1 MADKPKGVLR
11 AVLIAALITLVV
23 TLVRLWGELEQW
35 DPKIFSREPGGGGIS
50 TFVGIW
56 VLVPIFG
63 FWFGRRLAQNG
74 KRPAST
80 GRALLMCVIG
90 AAVVAGAFYVGFV
103 ADLGWDR
110 QTSGMAAGIGCIV
123 GGLLFLFAWPA
134 GYLTQLAYGILARVP
149 VMVITYFAVDRSWD
163 THYAKV
169 PPDQL
174 PPGSSPDDALVPLLM
189 AQATFW
195 IFAFTVLVG
204 GLFAVLGAATVRK

>member
-1 MADKPKGVLR
+1 
-11 AVLIAALITLVV
+11 
-23 TLVRLWGELEQW
+23 
-35 DPKIFSREPGGGGIS
+35 
-50 TFVGIW
+50 
-56 VLVPIFG
+56 
-63 FWFGRRLAQNG
+63 
-74 KRPAST
+74 
-80 GRALLMCVIG
+80 
-90 AAVVAGAFYVGFV
+90 
-103 ADLGWDR
+103 
-110 QTSGMAAGIGCIV
+110 MAAGIGCIV
-123 GGLLFLFAWPA
+123 GGLLFLFAWPG